1 MSRQNVYD
9 NSDFF
14 DGYWEFRD
22 EAAGLHH
29 RVLEPHLDELLPDLV
44 GKRVVD
50 VGCGDGWLCRIAR
63 ERGAREVQGIDPSSR
78 MLQRARELTSDPCV
92 TYTRGFVEDAEMT
105 AGAADVVTS
114 VLALHYVE
122 EIASVL
128 ARMASWL
135 APAGTLLAVV
145 EHPIVTSQNPKV
157 GLRTVDGAAVWPV
170 DDYFAEGERKER
182 WIVDGVVKYHR
193 RLDTILNAV
202 ISAGLAVERVDE
214 PRPSTDRAEPV
225 EVDAD
230 ADAIRPAI
238 LAIRARK
245 R

>member
-9 NSDFF
+9 NPEFF
-14 DGYWEFRD
+14 DGYQELRD
-22 EAAGLHH
+22 EAAGLHE

-44 GKRVVD
+44 GKRVID

-78 MLQRARELTSDPCV
+78 MLQRARELTSDPRV
-92 TYTRGFVEDAEMT
+92 TYTRGFVEDVELT

-122 EIASVL
+122 EIAPVL

-135 APAGTLLAVV
+135 APAGTLLAVI

-157 GLRTVDGAAVWPV
+157 GLRTVDGASVWPI
-170 DDYFAEGERKER
+170 DDYFAEGQRKER

-202 ISAGLAVERVDE
+202 ISAGLVIERVDE
-214 PRPSTDRAEPV
+214 PGPSTARAEPV
-225 EVDAD
+225 DP
-230 ADAIRPAI
+230 DAIRPAV